1 MNLDECKSVGTDQ
14 TLYVNGDKINFDS
27 FGVKYIP
34 KKIKKFLAKKNIT
47 TNIFR
52 IEAYSSLIAD
62 YFCFGFVDLC

>member
-1 MNLDECKSVGTDQ
+1 M
-14 TLYVNGDKINFDS
+14 NGDKINFDS

-34 KKIKKFLAKKNIT
+34 KKIKKFLAKINIT